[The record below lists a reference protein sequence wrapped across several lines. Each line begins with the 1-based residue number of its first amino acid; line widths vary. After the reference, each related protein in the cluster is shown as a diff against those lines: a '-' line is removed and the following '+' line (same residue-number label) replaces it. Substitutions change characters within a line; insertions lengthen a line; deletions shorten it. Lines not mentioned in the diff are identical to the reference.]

1 MRCKR
6 NQFTYDPFLPVSKL
20 EANNA
25 LKIAE
30 EFVKKIIEIVKKEN
44 PQQNINF

>member
-1 MRCKR
+1 LIAD
-6 NQFTYDPFLPVSKL
+6 YDPFLPVSKL

-44 PQQNINF
+44 PQQNFNF

>member
-1 MRCKR
+1 LIAD
-6 NQFTYDPFLPVSKL
+6 YDPFLPVSRL

-44 PQQNINF
+44 PQQNFIF